1 MFHYMCF
8 IFAAYIIS
16 EEFENKWNYSVF
28 IHLSMNPAIDVGQV
42 EGGFIMGMGYS
53 TGEDIKYD
61 KTTGQLLTND
71 TWVNMY
77 CRFSASL
84 EICHIER
91 TVVSPAFAYVR
102 YAISSCKK
110 YTYYMTT

>member
-1 MFHYMCF
+1 MCF

-61 KTTGQLLTND
+61 KTTGRLLTND

-84 EICHIER
+84 EICHIGR